1 MTRPQLPPC
10 SAVAI
15 WADGDF
21 PPSTVSYQA
30 RCMTC
35 GWKSRWFR
43 SEERAVEMARDHWTD
58 QARRRDGDAG
68 GTSAGEN
75 EA

>member
-1 MTRPQLPPC
+1 MTQPQLPPC
-10 SAVAI
+10 SAVEI
-15 WADGDF
+15 WADGDS
-21 PPSTVSYQA
+21 PQSTVAYQSA
-30 RCMTC
+30 CMTC

-43 SEERAVEMARDHWTD
+43 SEERAAEMARDHSTD
-58 QARRRDGDAG
+58 KARRRDADAC